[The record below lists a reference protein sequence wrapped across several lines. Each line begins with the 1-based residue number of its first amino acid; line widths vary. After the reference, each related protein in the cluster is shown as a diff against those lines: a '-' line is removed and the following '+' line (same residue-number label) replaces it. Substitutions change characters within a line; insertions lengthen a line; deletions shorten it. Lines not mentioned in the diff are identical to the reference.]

1 MSAGKTS
8 GMIMLKIK
16 NTKLLKCNTYITN
29 NINNN
34 NPNYYFKINYNS
46 NTYNKNIIYNND
58 DKIIKLISL

>member
-16 NTKLLKCNTYITN
+16 NTKLLKCNTYIKN

-46 NTYNKNIIYNND
+46 NTYNKNI
-58 DKIIKLISL
+58 